1 MDMAPRTPTK
11 RAHSSNGHN
20 LLNTRIHLLCK
31 EWDLGLEP
39 KSDWSPRKGRD
50 TLQDECLF
58 GIKFLYHKERLN
70 PALERFRHDAMILY
84 KGWVHKPRA
93 DRGVVPES
101 TRGKPKPV
109 TDKERAQLLKCLA
122 GILKEDREG
131 WMEENGISPSKA
143 PTTPSRFDDNPIPFP
158 LSPKTDSDSKRPRGE
173 EELPPN
179 FKKLRKP
186 DLSKPFDS
194 MPPPE
199 RSRSFRPTQASRS
212 ANTSFASNASSVF
225 SHGGPSFP
233 NTQETAPDD
242 LPSFHTQAFTTP
254 QADKKSSDYASSSF
268 EARVADVPE
277 GEVILVDHQE
287 EGPISQSDTD
297 IHISDELSQDL
308 LTFGGIYDSDEQ
320 ELMTQLESVFP
331 HQPSCLDSAPLA
343 VTYEITRVFLHAEVP
358 LSELEDGLPPN
369 VDDYE
374 ILWRFLKGLPAL
386 RGRPLPER
394 CRTEVWAAALNGY
407 RRRAHAVV
415 FAGSLQF
422 TDTSLRLQLAPLKLD
437 RSHRLGRRWG
447 HDRFLEITVP
457 QLTGNHIPKSLANL
471 QDRGQKVIYD
481 WLVDSAH
488 PLLGREWMPFQ

>member
-11 RAHSSNGHN
+11 RAHSSDDHN

-101 TRGKPKPV
+101 TRDKPKPV

-131 WMEENGISPSKA
+131 WMKENGISPSKA
-143 PTTPSRFDDNPIPFP
+143 PTTASRFDDNPIPFP
-158 LSPKTDSDSKRPRGE
+158 LSPKTGSDSKRPREE
-173 EELPPN
+173 EELPPS
-179 FKKLRKP
+179 FKKPRKP
-186 DLSKPFDS
+186 DLSKSFDS

-199 RSRSFRPTQASRS
+199 RSRSFRPTQASKS
-212 ANTSFASNASSVF
+212 ANTSFTSNVSSVF
-225 SHGGPSFP
+225 SHQDSSFP
-233 NTQETAPDD
+233 STQETAPDD
-242 LPSFHTQAFTTP
+242 RPSFTTQAFTTP
-254 QADKKSSDYASSSF
+254 QEKKSSDYASTSF
-268 EARVADVPE
+268 EARVANIPE
-277 GEVILVDHQE
+277 SEVIVN
-287 EGPISQSDTD
+287 GGSFNQSDTD
-297 IHISDELSQDL
+297 VQVSEELSQDL

-320 ELMTQLESVFP
+320 ELMTQLESIFP
-331 HQPSCLDSAPLA
+331 HQPSCFDSAPLA
-343 VTYEITRVFLHAEVP
+343 VIYEITRVFLYAEVH
-358 LSELEDGLPPN
+358 LSELEDGLPHN
-369 VDDYE
+369 LDNYE
-374 ILWRFLKGLPAL
+374 ILWSFLKGLPAL
-386 RGRPLPER
+386 RGRPFPER
-394 CRTEVWAAALNGY
+394 CRSEVWAAALNGY
-407 RRRAHAVV
+407 RRGAHAVV
-415 FAGSLQF
+415 FAGSLHF

-447 HDRFLEITVP
+447 HDRFLEIIVP
-457 QLTGNHIPKSLANL
+457 QLTGNHIPKSLASL